1 MDALNVWIH
10 KQLTGNFLLLDNYGS
25 WLLSEVAMEIHERG
39 PKLDEPK
46 GDSLL
51 LIVCKSVG
59 IAMILTGAAW
69 AATAIAF
76 KYF

>member
-1 MDALNVWIH
+1 
-10 KQLTGNFLLLDNYGS
+10 
-25 WLLSEVAMEIHERG
+25 MENHERG

-51 LIVCKSVG
+51 LIVCKSIG
-59 IAMILTGAAW
+59 IAMILTAAAW